1 MLCALV
7 RGQHCQT
14 LHFMN
19 LGQVRRNP
27 KTSHIF
33 CIDQIVKQS
42 TPSREQPILL
52 RPRVVADS
60 MLCVATVLDQHIDRT
75 SSLQGEEQ
83 QLFGSYAQPHHG
95 VSKDTISRWIKT
107 VTQQDGVDT
116 TVFKPHSTR
125 AASTSKA
132 YGCNVSLPAVM
143 KAASWTSDCVFNKP
157 VQPQNL
163 LVSFSHA
170 ILSAAVKTHCLFT
183 SLSGQ
188 FSFCKVTVAF
198 CAIIYAWYTF
208 YLVILYN
215 KLGFDFLS
223 DHINLKF
230 GGISTVDD
238 W

>member
-7 RGQHCQT
+7 RGQCCQT

-52 RPRVVADS
+52 RPRVIADS

-132 YGCNVSLPAVM
+132 HGCNVSLPAVM

-163 LVSFSHA
+163 LDSFSHA
-170 ILSAAVKTHCLFT
+170 ILSAAVKIHCLFT

-188 FSFCKVTVAF
+188 FSFCKVTVTF

-230 GGISTVDD
+230 CGISTVDD
-238 W
+238 

>member
-132 YGCNVSLPAVM
+132 HGCNVSLPAVM

-238 W
+238 

>member
-132 YGCNVSLPAVM
+132 HGCNVSLPAVM

-230 GGISTVDD
+230 AGISTVDD
-238 W
+238 

>member
-7 RGQHCQT
+7 RGQRCQT

-42 TPSREQPILL
+42 TPSRDQPILL

-83 QLFGSYAQPHHG
+83 QQFGSYVQPHQG

-107 VTQQDGVDT
+107 VMQQAGLDT

-132 YGCNVSLPAVM
+132 HSCNVSLPAVM
-143 KAASWTSDCVFNKP
+143 KATSWTSDCVFNIFYNKP

-163 LVSFSHA
+163 ADIFSHA
-170 ILSAAVKTHCLFT
+170 ILSAAVETHCLFT

-188 FSFCKVTVAF
+188 FSFCKVTVTVKD
-198 CAIIYAWYTF
+198 IEQK
-208 YLVILYN
+208 N
-215 KLGFDFLS
+215 SFL
-223 DHINLKF
+223 IR
-230 GGISTVDD
+230 
-238 W
+238 

>member
-7 RGQHCQT
+7 RGQRCQT

-52 RPRVVADS
+52 RPKVVADS

-83 QLFGSYAQPHHG
+83 QLFGSYVQPHQG

-107 VTQQDGVDT
+107 VMQQAGLDT

-132 YGCNVSLPAVM
+132 HSCNVSLPAVM
-143 KAASWTSDCVFNKP
+143 KATSWTSDCVFNIFYNKP

-163 LVSFSHA
+163 ADIFSHA
-170 ILSAAVKTHCLFT
+170 ILSAAAETHCLFT

-188 FSFCKVTVAF
+188 FSFCKVTVTVKD
-198 CAIIYAWYTF
+198 IEQK
-208 YLVILYN
+208 N
-215 KLGFDFLS
+215 SFL
-223 DHINLKF
+223 IR
-230 GGISTVDD
+230 
-238 W
+238 

>member
-14 LHFMN
+14 FHLMN
-19 LGQVRRNP
+19 LGQERRNP

-52 RPRVVADS
+52 RPKVVADS

-83 QLFGSYAQPHHG
+83 QLFGSYVQPHQG

-107 VTQQDGVDT
+107 VMQQAGLDT

-132 YGCNVSLPAVM
+132 HSCNVSLPAVM
-143 KAASWTSDCVFNKP
+143 KATSWTSDCVFNIFYNKP

-163 LVSFSHA
+163 ADIFSHA
-170 ILSAAVKTHCLFT
+170 ILSAAVETHCLFT
-183 SLSGQ
+183 SQSGQ
-188 FSFCKVTVAF
+188 FSFCKVTVTVKD
-198 CAIIYAWYTF
+198 IEQK
-208 YLVILYN
+208 N
-215 KLGFDFLS
+215 SFL
-223 DHINLKF
+223 IR
-230 GGISTVDD
+230 
-238 W
+238 

>member
-19 LGQVRRNP
+19 LGQVRRNH

-132 YGCNVSLPAVM
+132 HGCNVSLPAVM

-238 W
+238 

>member
-7 RGQHCQT
+7 RGQRCQT

-52 RPRVVADS
+52 RPKVVADS

-83 QLFGSYAQPHHG
+83 QLFGSYVQPHQG

-107 VTQQDGVDT
+107 VMQQAGLDT

-132 YGCNVSLPAVM
+132 HSCNVSLPAVM
-143 KAASWTSDCVFNKP
+143 KATSWTSDCVFNIFYNKP

-163 LVSFSHA
+163 ADIFSHA
-170 ILSAAVKTHCLFT
+170 ILSAAVETHCLFT

-188 FSFCKVTVAF
+188 FSFCKVTVTVKD
-198 CAIIYAWYTF
+198 IEQK
-208 YLVILYN
+208 N
-215 KLGFDFLS
+215 SFL
-223 DHINLKF
+223 IR
-230 GGISTVDD
+230 
-238 W
+238 

>member
-7 RGQHCQT
+7 GGQHCQT
-14 LHFMN
+14 FHLMN
-19 LGQVRRNP
+19 LGQERRNP

-52 RPRVVADS
+52 RPKVVADS

-83 QLFGSYAQPHHG
+83 QLFGSYVQPHQG

-107 VTQQDGVDT
+107 VMQQAGLDT

-132 YGCNVSLPAVM
+132 HSCNVSLPAVM
-143 KAASWTSDCVFNKP
+143 KATSWTSDCVFNIFYNKP

-163 LVSFSHA
+163 ADIFSHA
-170 ILSAAVKTHCLFT
+170 ILSAAVETHCLFT

-188 FSFCKVTVAF
+188 FSFCKVTVTVKD
-198 CAIIYAWYTF
+198 IEQK
-208 YLVILYN
+208 N
-215 KLGFDFLS
+215 SFL
-223 DHINLKF
+223 IR
-230 GGISTVDD
+230 
-238 W
+238 

>member
-7 RGQHCQT
+7 RGQRCQT

-132 YGCNVSLPAVM
+132 HGCNVSLPAVM

-163 LVSFSHA
+163 LDSFSHA

-238 W
+238 

>member
-19 LGQVRRNP
+19 LGQVRGNP

-60 MLCVATVLDQHIDRT
+60 MLCVAKVLDQHIDRT

-132 YGCNVSLPAVM
+132 HGCNVSLPAVM

-170 ILSAAVKTHCLFT
+170 ILSATVKTHCLFT

-238 W
+238 

>member
-132 YGCNVSLPAVM
+132 HSCNVSLPAVM
-143 KAASWTSDCVFNKP
+143 KATSWTSDCVFNIFYNKP

-163 LVSFSHA
+163 ADIFSHA
-170 ILSAAVKTHCLFT
+170 ILCAAVETHCLFT

-188 FSFCKVTVAF
+188 FSFCKVTVTVKD
-198 CAIIYAWYTF
+198 IEQK
-208 YLVILYN
+208 N
-215 KLGFDFLS
+215 SFL
-223 DHINLKF
+223 IR
-230 GGISTVDD
+230 
-238 W
+238 

>member
-238 W
+238 

>member
-19 LGQVRRNP
+19 LGQVHRNP

-83 QLFGSYAQPHHG
+83 QVFGSYAQPHHG

-132 YGCNVSLPAVM
+132 HGCNVSLPAVM

-238 W
+238 

>member
-1 MLCALV
+1 
-7 RGQHCQT
+7 
-14 LHFMN
+14 MN

-60 MLCVATVLDQHIDRT
+60 MLCVAKVLDQHIDRT

-132 YGCNVSLPAVM
+132 HGCNVSLPAVM

-170 ILSAAVKTHCLFT
+170 ILSATVKTHCLFT

-238 W
+238 

>member
-1 MLCALV
+1 
-7 RGQHCQT
+7 
-14 LHFMN
+14 MN

-52 RPRVVADS
+52 RPRVIADS

-132 YGCNVSLPAVM
+132 HGCNVSLPAVM
-143 KAASWTSDCVFNKP
+143 KAASWTRDCVFNKP

-163 LVSFSHA
+163 LDSFSHA

-188 FSFCKVTVAF
+188 FSFCKVTVTF

-230 GGISTVDD
+230 CGISTVDD
-238 W
+238 

>member
-132 YGCNVSLPAVM
+132 HGCNVSLPAVM

-230 GGISTVDD
+230 GGISAVDD
-238 W
+238 

>member
-1 MLCALV
+1 
-7 RGQHCQT
+7 
-14 LHFMN
+14 MN

-33 CIDQIVKQS
+33 CLDQIVKQS
-42 TPSREQPILL
+42 TPSREQPILF
-52 RPRVVADS
+52 RPRVVPDS

-75 SSLQGEEQ
+75 SSLQVEEQ

-132 YGCNVSLPAVM
+132 HGCNVSLPAVM

-238 W
+238 